1 MNFSMKDKRI
11 LNYKLKAQERDSILF
26 HWKSDTLKLPLN
38 PEFWLTNGGSLG
50 FLIKEKKWVRGTWN
64 GVLDE
69 YGDFTT
75 YVWHSLN
82 TQGVKT
88 GEATNHKDIIV
99 CGNTPLYRPFEEERK
114 FYAEMKA
121 ETDISIMCQLLLSR
135 LTKGITV
142 ENDQQKKAIE
152 KAYKEVV
159 MGFPMILTT
168 PLLQELNTI
177 DLTDNSDIERM
188 QYLSSFYQTM
198 EKREANDFGVD
209 LDLIDK
215 RAQVSNQEIKQY
227 DDVTTLEYL
236 IMFEMRQRFV
246 DEMKENGFEIEI
258 VKNPVFFDE
267 PEKEDVEEGTFEAA
281 EAAEKTEEAPAE
293 NEEKGEEDN
302 GEKND

>member
-26 HWKSDTLKLPLN
+26 HWKSDSLKLPFN

-50 FLIKEKKWVRGTWN
+50 FLINEKKWVRGTWN

-82 TQGVKT
+82 TQDVKT
-88 GEATNHKDIIV
+88 GKATNHKDIIV
-99 CGNTPLYRPFEEERK
+99 CGNTPLYRPYEEERK

-135 LTKGITV
+135 LTKAITV
-142 ENDQQKKAIE
+142 ENDQQKRAIE

-246 DEMKENGFEIEI
+246 QEMKEKNFELEI

-267 PEKEDVEEGTFEAA
+267 PEEKDIEEGTFESSRSRRSSRRSTGR
-281 EAAEKTEEAPAE
+281 K
-293 NEEKGEEDN
+293 
-302 GEKND
+302 